1 MVNKQATQQYK
12 VIVGLGST
20 GLSCA
25 RFFHAK
31 GIPFRVVDSRFSPP
45 CLAVFEVEFPFAEVE
60 LGGFSEA
67 TLMAAEELVVS
78 PGVSLATPEIAKA
91 IEAGVPVTGD
101 IDIFRRYCK
110 QPLVAITGSNG
121 KSTVVTL
128 IAEMAQRAGLNIGV
142 GGNLDGRASMP
153 ALDMLSSE
161 TRELYLLELSS
172 FQLETTQQLNAD
184 IAAILN
190 VSEDHMDRY
199 ESMSEYANAKQRIFD
214 GCSLAII
221 NRNDESTLPPQTFAG
236 EKISIGLD
244 VPLANEWGIR
254 LLEGREWIVK
264 GEEQLVA
271 LDEIKLVGRH
281 NVTNAMVALAVA
293 LQVGIDTEKAVETL
307 REFQGLPHRCQW
319 IRALRGV
326 DYYND
331 SKGTNVSA
339 TCQAITGVAEKVS
352 GSVFLIAGG
361 LAKEADFGPL
371 VPLLRSH
378 VAHVVLIGRDG
389 HMIADAIGDA
399 VTTEFADTLE
409 EAVSVCQDR
418 AVAGDAVLLSPAC
431 ASQDMF
437 KDFAHRGRVFVAT
450 VEGLQ

>member
-1 MVNKQATQQYK
+1 MVTRQERQQYK

-25 RFFHAK
+25 RFFHAQ

-45 CLAVFEVEFPFAEVE
+45 CLATLEVEFPFVDVE
-60 LGGFSEA
+60 LGGFSEE
-67 TLMAAEELVVS
+67 TLLSADELVVS

-91 IEAGVPVTGD
+91 INSGIPVTGD

-128 IAEMAQRAGLNIGV
+128 LAEMAQRAGLNMGV

-161 TRELYLLELSS
+161 EREIYLLELSS
-172 FQLETTQQLNAD
+172 FQLETTQHLNAD

-190 VSEDHMDRY
+190 ISEDHMDRY
-199 ESMSEYANAKQRIFD
+199 ESMHEYRQAKLRIFD
-214 GCSLAII
+214 GCKTAVV
-221 NRNDESTLPPQTFAG
+221 NRNDESTLPPGTFGG
-236 EKISIGLD
+236 EVISIGFD
-244 VPLANEWGIR
+244 IPLSNEFGIR
-254 LLEGREWIVK
+254 VLEEREWLVK
-264 GEEQLVA
+264 GEECLIA
-271 LDEIKLVGRH
+271 LDEMKLVGRH
-281 NVTNAMVALAVA
+281 NVANAMVALAVA
-293 LQVGIDTEKAVETL
+293 MQIGIPLVYAVETL
-307 REFQGLPHRCQW
+307 KQFQGLLHRCQW
-319 IRALRGV
+319 VRSLRGV

-339 TCQAITGVAEKVS
+339 TCQAIAGVAEKIQGDVY
-352 GSVFLIAGG
+352 LIAGG

-371 VPLLRSH
+371 VPLLRNYVSR
-378 VAHVVLIGRDG
+378 VVLIGRDRQL
-389 HMIADAIGDA
+389 IADAIADA
-399 VTTEFADTLE
+399 VATEFAESLE
-409 EAVSVCQDR
+409 EAISTCR
-418 AVAGDAVLLSPAC
+418 ELAIAGDAVLLSPAC

-450 VEGLQ
+450 TEGLQ

>member
-1 MVNKQATQQYK
+1 MVKRKDEQQCK

-25 RFFHAK
+25 RFFHAQ

-45 CLAVFEVEFPFAEVE
+45 CLATFEVEFPFADVE
-60 LGGFSEA
+60 LGGFTEA
-67 TLMAAEELVVS
+67 TLLSAQELVVS
-78 PGVSLATPEIAKA
+78 PGVSLNTPEIAKA

-128 IAEMAQRAGLNIGV
+128 IAEMTRRAGLNIGV

-161 TRELYLLELSS
+161 ARELYLLELSS
-172 FQLETTQQLNAD
+172 FQLETTQQLDAD

-190 VSEDHMDRY
+190 ISEDHMDRY
-199 ESMSEYANAKQRIFD
+199 DSMDAYRAAKLGIFD
-214 GCSLAII
+214 GCKLAIV
-221 NRNDESTLPPQTFAG
+221 NRNDETTLPPETYQGAV
-236 EKISIGLD
+236 ISIGFD
-244 VPLANEWGIR
+244 VPLADEFGIR
-254 LLEGREWIVK
+254 ALNGRDW
-264 GEEQLVA
+264 LVLGDDCLIA

-281 NVTNAMVALAVA
+281 NVANAMVALAVA
-293 LQVGIDTEKAVETL
+293 TQVGVPVEQAVETL
-307 REFQGLPHRCQW
+307 RQFQGLPHRCQW
-319 IRALRGV
+319 VRSLREV
-326 DYYND
+326 NYYND
-331 SKGTNVSA
+331 SKGTNVNA
-339 TCQAITGVAEKVS
+339 TCQAIGGVAEKIT
-352 GSVFLIAGG
+352 GSVYLIAGG

-371 VPLLRSH
+371 VPSLRNH
-378 VAHVVLIGRDG
+378 VATVVLIGRDG
-389 HMIADAIGDA
+389 QMIADAIGDA

-409 EAVSVCQDR
+409 EAVQICRER

-437 KDFAHRGRVFVAT
+437 KDFAHRGRVYVAA

>member
-1 MVNKQATQQYK
+1 MVTRQENQQYK

-31 GIPFRVVDSRFSPP
+31 GIPFKVVDSRFSPP
-45 CLAVFEVEFPFAEVE
+45 CLASLEVEFPFVEVE
-60 LGGFSEA
+60 LGGFSES
-67 TLMAAEELVVS
+67 TLLSAAEMVVS

-91 IEAGVPVTGD
+91 VKAGVPVTGD
-101 IDIFRRYCK
+101 IDIFRRHCE

-128 IAEMAQRAGLNIGV
+128 LAEMAQRANLNMGV

-161 TRELYLLELSS
+161 DRDIYLLELSS
-172 FQLETTQQLNAD
+172 FQLETTQHLNAD

-190 VSEDHMDRY
+190 ISEDHMDRY
-199 ESMSEYANAKQRIFD
+199 ASMHEYKEAKLRIFD
-214 GCSLAII
+214 GCKVAIV
-221 NRNDESTLPPQTFAG
+221 NRNDDTTRPPASFSG
-236 EKISIGLD
+236 EEISIGFDIPLSHEFGVRTLD
-244 VPLANEWGIR
+244 E
-254 LLEGREWIVK
+254 REWLVK
-264 GEEQLVA
+264 GDDCLIA

-281 NVTNAMVALAVA
+281 NVANAMVALAVA
-293 LQVGIDTEKAVETL
+293 LHIGIPLGHGVETL
-307 REFQGLPHRCQW
+307 RQFQGLPHRCQW
-319 IRALRGV
+319 IRSLRGV

-339 TCQAITGVAEKVS
+339 ACQAIAGVAEKIQGDVY
-352 GSVFLIAGG
+352 LIAGG

-371 VPLLRSH
+371 VPLLRNH
-378 VAHVVLIGRDG
+378 VRRLVLIGRDAQL
-389 HMIADAIGDA
+389 IADKVADS
-399 VTTEFADTLE
+399 VESEFADSLE
-409 EAVSVCQDR
+409 EAVSICRER

-437 KDFAHRGRVFVAT
+437 KDFAHRGRVYVAT

>member
-1 MVNKQATQQYK
+1 MLNKQEKQSYK

-31 GIPFRVVDSRFSPP
+31 GIPFKVVDSRFSPP
-45 CLAVFEVEFPFAEVE
+45 GLAVFEVEFPFAEVE
-60 LGGFSEA
+60 LGGFNEA

-91 IEAGVPVTGD
+91 IKTGVPVTGD
-101 IDIFRRYCK
+101 IDVFRRYCK

-161 TRELYLLELSS
+161 TRQLYVLELSS
-172 FQLETTQQLNAD
+172 FQLETTQHLNAD

-199 ESMSEYANAKQRIFD
+199 DSMSDYRGAKLRIFD
-214 GCSLAII
+214 GCRLVII
-221 NRNDESTLPPQTFAG
+221 NRNDESTLPQQGFSG
-236 EKISIGLD
+236 EVISIGLD
-244 VPLANEWGIR
+244 VPLANEFGIR
-254 LLEGREWIVK
+254 NLDGREWIVK
-264 GEEQLVA
+264 GDAELIA

-281 NVTNAMVALAVA
+281 NVANAMVALAVA
-293 LQVGIDTEKAVETL
+293 LQVGIEADHAVETL
-307 REFQGLPHRCQW
+307 RKFQGLPHRCQW

-339 TCQAITGVAEKVS
+339 TCQAITGVAEKVT

-371 VPLLRSH
+371 IPLLRSH
-378 VAHVVLIGRDG
+378 VAQVVLIGRDG
-389 HMIADAIGDA
+389 PMIAEAIGDA
-399 VTTEFADTLE
+399 VPTAFADTLE
-409 EAVSVCQDR
+409 DAIGVCQAR
-418 AVAGDAVLLSPAC
+418 AAAGDAVLLSPAC

-437 KDFAHRGRVFVAT
+437 KDFAHRGRVFAAT